1 MIESSGR
8 FYDGLDI
15 VRIGTPLTTANVKAA
30 YRLGIFP
37 WHIDGMPLPWFCPE
51 IRAVLRFS
59 DLKIPRSL
67 AKARRRS
74 GHTVTIDRDFSSV
87 ISACAAAVRPDQDI
101 TWITDDFIRVYT
113 EGHRQGF
120 VHSVEVWNE
129 SGELVGG
136 LYGVDAG
143 GVFAGESMF
152 HREPNASKFALLY
165 LIEHLAERGAE
176 WIDIQMLTPHLA
188 ALGAQEIR
196 RDEFL
201 KDLRTAQDKGLKLF

>member
-15 VRIGTPLTTANVKAA
+15 VRIGTPLTTANVKTA

-37 WHIDGMPLPWFCPE
+37 WP
-51 IRAVLRFS
+51 
-59 DLKIPRSL
+59 
-67 AKARRRS
+67 
-74 GHTVTIDRDFSSV
+74 IDRDFSSV

-188 ALGAQEIR
+188 ALGAREIR